1 MFANQPNDS
10 PKPRE
15 LYGMKHFAAVTI
27 QFCLRAPDASADNPA
42 SAGASINSL
51 DAIINSLA
59 GIIKPRAL
67 KRPT

>member
-1 MFANQPNDS
+1 
-10 PKPRE
+10 
-15 LYGMKHFAAVTI
+15 MKHFAAVTI